1 MRPAP
6 VWEAASRPTR
16 RTWLPAACVMQ
27 GAAAIIWCSDA
38 RESKAVSKSFSLE
51 KLWAFKKKRFSG
63 ATMTGKALLLFFVT
77 LYYSL
82 FFFFTSF

>member
-1 MRPAP
+1 M
-6 VWEAASRPTR
+6 
-16 RTWLPAACVMQ
+16 
-27 GAAAIIWCSDA
+27 
-38 RESKAVSKSFSLE
+38 E